1 MLCEVDRRRFVRRRE
16 VVDDQLV
23 LIGER
28 IRHSHVEV
36 ARIAFLTIGTR
47 VPQLERRCAAR
58 RTPHALV
65 KSLAAAVQMIRT
77 DVRGELVGLSVQR
90 KARVGNAVGATAD
103 DGAEVLGIVMVLL
116 DVVEADHDIHQM
128 ACAVWREQRH
138 DDAAVVGRAKLEVR
152 ALEREDVGY
161 GRRVISKM

>member
-1 MLCEVDRRRFVRRRE
+1 MSQNVACAGEVEIAVLREIDWRRFVRRRE

-65 KSLAAAVQMIRT
+65 KSRAAAVQMIRT
-77 DVRGELVGLSVQR
+77 DFRREMVGFSVLR
-90 KARVGNAVGATAD
+90 DARVGTAVGAQTEY
-103 DGAEVLGIVMVLL
+103 GT
-116 DVVEADHDIHQM
+116 EA
-128 ACAVWREQRH
+128 VY
-138 DDAAVVGRAKLEVR
+138 V
-152 ALEREDVGY
+152 
-161 GRRVISKM
+161 

>member
-1 MLCEVDRRRFVRRRE
+1 MSQNVACASEVEIAVLREIDWRRFVRRRE

-23 LIGER
+23 LSGER
-28 IRHSHVEV
+28 VRHSHVEV

-90 KARVGNAVGATAD
+90 EARVGNAVGATAD
-103 DGAEVLGIVMVLL
+103 DGAEVRS
-116 DVVEADHDIHQM
+116 E
-128 ACAVWREQRH
+128 E
-138 DDAAVVGRAKLEVR
+138 
-152 ALEREDVGY
+152 
-161 GRRVISKM
+161 RRVGKECRSRWSPY

>member
-1 MLCEVDRRRFVRRRE
+1 MSQNVACASEVEIAVLREIDWRRFVRRRE

-77 DVRGELVGLSVQR
+77 DVRGELVGDR
-90 KARVGNAVGATAD
+90 KSTRLNSSHSQISYAVFC
-103 DGAEVLGIVMVLL
+103 LKKKKRSR
-116 DVVEADHDIHQM
+116 Q
-128 ACAVWREQRH
+128 
-138 DDAAVVGRAKLEVR
+138 
-152 ALEREDVGY
+152 
-161 GRRVISKM
+161 